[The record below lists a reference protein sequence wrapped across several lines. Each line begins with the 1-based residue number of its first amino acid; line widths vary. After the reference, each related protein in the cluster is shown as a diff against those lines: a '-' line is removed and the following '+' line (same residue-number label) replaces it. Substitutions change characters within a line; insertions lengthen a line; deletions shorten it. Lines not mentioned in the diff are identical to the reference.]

1 MYSLIPNTDE
11 FNDIVRI
18 IESMRER
25 VLQKVNTELILMYR
39 DMGEYISKHSE
50 DVSYED
56 AFVQRLADFFSQ
68 NYPDL
73 NVFNCRGLY
82 RMKLFYELYNDNEK
96 LSTLLTQLSWSSMQS
111 AMKYCYVVKLIIK
124 FLMLVFIG

>member
-56 AFVQRLADFFSQ
+56 AFV
-68 NYPDL
+68 
-73 NVFNCRGLY
+73 
-82 RMKLFYELYNDNEK
+82 
-96 LSTLLTQLSWSSMQS
+96 
-111 AMKYCYVVKLIIK
+111 
-124 FLMLVFIG
+124 